1 MISFRSPRPRRLI
14 VALTSAAALLT
25 SACNQPERS
34 SAAPPIDP
42 RRPQLGARFEPISLD
57 PIVLDTHADYDRWE
71 RATASRGGEQL
82 VYTLYEQTL
91 THRRGT
97 PRTFVR
103 WVLLAYREPFPDELR
118 QPLEQFIDALASRD
132 DAGRD
137 PDILYL
143 LGYLGWLRVV
153 GGAGSPA
160 SPQSRVLPAGGV
172 RDGVPSPVAEV
183 VVKNW
188 GALVQKAPDWVG
200 PYGVTARD
208 LETHLATLRGHFVP
222 VDAAE
227 PTSPLAPDDLAGF
240 HAEFALSGPKK
251 ACERLDLT
259 LGKLG
264 GADPTTLLQLG
275 DAYAMCALERGNAA
289 AAVTQL
295 VRLLEKRVDAG
306 YATLIRRIATT
317 SPAVG
322 LTVWKKAEADVL
334 AADPVFAA
342 RNRLPVA
349 L

>member
-1 MISFRSPRPRRLI
+1 MTLLRSPRARRLT
-14 VALTSAAALLT
+14 VAFTSAAAFLT

-57 PIVLDTHADYDRWE
+57 PIVLDSHADYDRWE

-82 VYTLYEQTL
+82 VYTLYEQAL
-91 THRRGT
+91 THRRGS

-143 LGYLGWLRVV
+143 LGYLGWLRVI
-153 GGAGSPA
+153 GGAGNPA
-160 SPQSRVLPAGGV
+160 SPQSRALPVGGV

-188 GALVQKAPDWVG
+188 GALVEKSPEWVG
-200 PYGVTARD
+200 PYGVRASD
-208 LETHLATLRGHFVP
+208 LETHLATLRGHFAK
-222 VDAAE
+222 VDAVE
-227 PTSPLAPDDLAGF
+227 PKSPLAPDDLAGF
-240 HAEFALSGPKK
+240 HAEFALAGPKK
-251 ACERLDLT
+251 ACERLDLA

-264 GADPTTLLQLG
+264 RADPETLVQLG
-275 DAYAMCALERGNAA
+275 DAYAMCALERGNAP

-306 YATLIRRIATT
+306 YATLIRRIAVTT
-317 SPAVG
+317 PASG
-322 LTVWKKAEADVL
+322 LAAWTKAESEVV
-334 AADPVFAA
+334 AADPAFAA

>member
-1 MISFRSPRPRRLI
+1 MLLRFSSVRRFTLSF
-14 VALTSAAALLT
+14 TGAAVVLA
-25 SACNQPERS
+25 SACSQPERS
-34 SAAPPIDP
+34 SAAPPVDP
-42 RRPQLGARFEPISLD
+42 RRPQLGARFEPIALD

-82 VYTLYEQTL
+82 VYTLYEQAL
-91 THRRGT
+91 THRRGS

-160 SPQSRVLPAGGV
+160 SPQSRALPVGGV

-183 VVKNW
+183 VLKNW
-188 GALVQKAPDWVG
+188 GALVALTPDWVG
-200 PYGVTARD
+200 PYGVTTGALD
-208 LETHLATLRGHFVP
+208 THLATLRGHFAKVTA
-222 VDAAE
+222 VAYTA
-227 PTSPLAPDDLAGF
+227 PLPPDELAGF
-240 HAEFALSGPKK
+240 HAEFALAGPKK
-251 ACERLDLT
+251 ACERLDLA

-264 GADPTTLLQLG
+264 RADPETLVQLG
-275 DAYAMCALERGNAA
+275 DAYAMCALERGNAP

-295 VRLLEKRVDAG
+295 VRLLERRVDAG
-306 YATLIRRIATT
+306 YATLIRRVASTL
-317 SPAVG
+317 PKAG
-322 LTVWKKAEADVL
+322 LVAWTNAEAVVV
-334 AADPVFAA
+334 AADPAFAT